1 MRCIRCQNLD
11 TKVID
16 SRLSEDGKMIRRRRE
31 CERCSERFT
40 TFERVEVVNFVVK
53 KSDGSL
59 EFYDR
64 VKVQNSITKAA
75 YKRANISP
83 AEIEGLI
90 NDLEANWAATRKV
103 VTSKRIGKDIL
114 SRLRDLDE
122 IAYIRFASIY
132 HHFTSGKEFIEF
144 LQEELQQD
152 EPQKPWS
159 IS

>member
-31 CERCSERFT
+31 CERCNERFT

-64 VKVQNSITKAA
+64 VKVQNSITKA
-75 YKRANISP
+75 
-83 AEIEGLI
+83 
-90 NDLEANWAATRKV
+90 ANWAATRKV

-152 EPQKPWS
+152 EPQKS
-159 IS
+159 

>member
-1 MRCIRCQNLD
+1 M
-11 TKVID
+11 
-16 SRLSEDGKMIRRRRE
+16 
-31 CERCSERFT
+31 
-40 TFERVEVVNFVVK
+40 NFVVK

-83 AEIEGLI
+83 AEIEWLI
-90 NDLEANWAATRKV
+90 NDLEANWASTRKV

-152 EPQKPWS
+152 DPQ
-159 IS
+159 

>member
-83 AEIEGLI
+83 AEIE
-90 NDLEANWAATRKV
+90 
-103 VTSKRIGKDIL
+103 
-114 SRLRDLDE
+114 
-122 IAYIRFASIY
+122 
-132 HHFTSGKEFIEF
+132 
-144 LQEELQQD
+144 
-152 EPQKPWS
+152 
-159 IS
+159 

>member
-83 AEIEGLI
+83 AEI
-90 NDLEANWAATRKV
+90 A
-103 VTSKRIGKDIL
+103 
-114 SRLRDLDE
+114 
-122 IAYIRFASIY
+122 
-132 HHFTSGKEFIEF
+132 
-144 LQEELQQD
+144 
-152 EPQKPWS
+152 
-159 IS
+159 

>member
-16 SRLSEDGKMIRRRRE
+16 TRLSEDGKMIRRRRE
-31 CERCSERFT
+31 CERCNERFT

-83 AEIEGLI
+83 AEIE
-90 NDLEANWAATRKV
+90 
-103 VTSKRIGKDIL
+103 
-114 SRLRDLDE
+114 
-122 IAYIRFASIY
+122 
-132 HHFTSGKEFIEF
+132 
-144 LQEELQQD
+144 
-152 EPQKPWS
+152 
-159 IS
+159 

>member
-31 CERCSERFT
+31 CERCNERFT

-83 AEIEGLI
+83 AEIE
-90 NDLEANWAATRKV
+90 
-103 VTSKRIGKDIL
+103 
-114 SRLRDLDE
+114 
-122 IAYIRFASIY
+122 
-132 HHFTSGKEFIEF
+132 
-144 LQEELQQD
+144 
-152 EPQKPWS
+152 
-159 IS
+159 